1 MDGLYLLYWTTT
13 AAIRDEIGAN
23 LLDNLLALHEG
34 VVFEIPQCIL
44 VALDVVSCRKPWVV
58 PVHLGSVWVSQMW
71 HTWVVGRRCR
81 VDALFSYH
89 IGLCDPDLLL
99 AAKDSSLWR

>member
-44 VALDVVSCRKPWVV
+44 VALDVVRGLETWMAPI
-58 PVHLGSVWVSQMW
+58 HL
-71 HTWVVGRRCR
+71 
-81 VDALFSYH
+81 
-89 IGLCDPDLLL
+89 
-99 AAKDSSLWR
+99 